1 MGCSPEKQD
10 ATIKRQPVPIEK
22 SPAVVKRCPK
32 WSTPRLCACTDSC
45 WCTDTLCVP
54 NPRVRISWADKGP
67 SQTSSSGFKLPLP
80 SDKIPSSGP
89 VADKVGIGAY
99 FHKSA
104 DNPDYLCIKSMVD
117 GPAKR
122 CGKIQVGD
130 CIVSVDGKLVSGQRL
145 AGACGIGCG
154 GMRFVD
160 SHNIRTGTQ
169 LIVTLVIPRHRTCG
183 PPFGS
188 PRLQRCSQIQ
198 KTRFG
203 DILRGDD

>member
-1 MGCSPEKQD
+1 MGCSHEKQD

-32 WSTPRLCACTDSC
+32 WSTSVDICHGYAPAPILVGVLTLCAC
-45 WCTDTLCVP
+45 
-54 NPRVRISWADKGP
+54 P

-80 SDKIPSSGP
+80 SDKIPSPGP

-183 PPFGS
+183 PPFGA